1 MSRAVTAA
9 PLPLLMQKQP
19 ERAGTVGR
27 RWSFCS
33 EGALSHE
40 FREQC
45 HCGCVKVVRRGIRRV
60 SRVRTQVQYF
70 ERR

>member
-1 MSRAVTAA
+1 VSRAVTAA

-27 RWSFCS
+27 RS